1 MGIHMGDQGLP
12 YNGSLI
18 QMGNEGNKKAG
29 QSDQSPLTE
38 LETCL
43 FYGLS
48 FQFLSFSPPIP
59 ETWDAPIGGLTPTI
73 HPFTGKL
80 KTIFFWEFV
89 ACAGLPT

>member
-1 MGIHMGDQGLP
+1 
-12 YNGSLI
+12 
-18 QMGNEGNKKAG
+18 MGNEGNKKAG

-38 LETCL
+38 LEKCL
-43 FYGLS
+43 VYGLS
-48 FQFLSFSPPIP
+48 FQFLSFSPPIS
-59 ETWDAPIGGLTPTI
+59 ETREAPTGGLTPTI